1 MNMKPNQIVPEVSVT
16 NFKKSIDF
24 YTKICGFSI
33 AYQRAYEGFAYLVLD
48 EVQIMID
55 EIGKGRT
62 WKTSKFEYP
71 LGRGINFQIE
81 LNSIDP
87 ILHRLKLAKIT
98 LFMEIE
104 EKWYRKDSV
113 EVGNRQF
120 LVQDPD
126 GYLLRFTEDL
136 GERKLIN

>member
-1 MNMKPNQIVPEVSVT
+1 MNIESNQLVPELSVT
-16 NFKKSIDF
+16 NCQRSIDF

-33 AYQRAYEGFAYLVLD
+33 AYQRVDEGFAFLVLN

-62 WKTSKFEYP
+62 WKTSEFEYP
-71 LGRGINFQIE
+71 LGRGINLQIE
-81 LNSIDP
+81 VDSIDP
-87 ILHRLKLAKIT
+87 ILNNLKLANIN
-98 LFMEIE
+98 LFMEVE
-104 EKWYRKDSV
+104 EKWYRKNEI

-120 LVQDPD
+120 LVQNPD

-136 GERKLIN
+136 GERQLTK